1 MSLVLFPEYVPV
13 GSVLH
18 ICRNLKKDISFL
30 VGITAV
36 SDRIVLGQL
45 VPQENPVLPGE
56 RKYGEKI

>member
-1 MSLVLFPEYVPV
+1 MKTLINNDIY
-13 GSVLH
+13 
-18 ICRNLKKDISFL
+18 ISFL
-30 VGITAV
+30 VGITEV